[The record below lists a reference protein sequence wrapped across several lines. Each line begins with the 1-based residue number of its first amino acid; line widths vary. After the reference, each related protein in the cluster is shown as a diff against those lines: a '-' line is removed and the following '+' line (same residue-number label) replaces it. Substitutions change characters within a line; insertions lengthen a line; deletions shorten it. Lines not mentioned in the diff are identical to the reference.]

1 MALDIRQRLAGKFR
15 DLITEPMERGGH
27 QAATLAIAASK
38 GGVGKTTTA
47 INLGLG
53 FARRGLRVL
62 IIDLDPQAH
71 VGASLRTYTPA
82 GMGYLSDVLMG
93 RYREVIEV
101 AYRSPCDNL
110 DIAGSDKTLAE
121 TEMLL
126 STKIGKELL
135 LDGALGVTRTHYD
148 LIILDCPPNLGTLT
162 LNALCAA
169 DQLLIPCDMSILALE
184 GVGDMLLAVETLRT
198 RLGRHLQVAGIVATR
213 VDARATRMN
222 AEIETSFE
230 DLFGDKLMATRIP
243 QSSAINR
250 AHIAGVPL
258 YDYDRRSSG
267 AVAYGELV
275 EELLTPLGLNSLPPS
290 TGASPVTHT
299 GAPARV
305 N

>member
-15 DLITEPMERGGH
+15 DLVTELPDRGGH
-27 QAATLAIAASK
+27 QAATLAVAASK

-47 INLGLG
+47 INVALG
-53 FARRGLRVL
+53 FARKGLRVL

-71 VGASLRTYTPA
+71 VGASLRAYTPA
-82 GMGYLSDVLMG
+82 GMGFLSDVLMG
-93 RYREVIEV
+93 RYREVLEV
-101 AYRSPCDNL
+101 SYHSPCENL
-110 DIAGSDKTLAE
+110 DITGSDKTLAE

-135 LDGALGVTRTHYD
+135 LDGALTITRTHYD
-148 LIILDCPPNLGTLT
+148 LIVLDCPPNLGTLT

-198 RLGRHLQVAGIVATR
+198 RLSRHIQVAGIVATR

-222 AEIETSFE
+222 AEIEASFV

-250 AHIAGVPL
+250 AHLAGTPI
-258 YDYDRRSSG
+258 YDFDRRSAG
-267 AVAYGELV
+267 AVAYTKLV
-275 EELLTPLGLNSLPPS
+275 EELLGPLGLSTLPPS
-290 TGASPVTHT
+290 VGSSPITRTGSPNR
-299 GAPARV
+299 A